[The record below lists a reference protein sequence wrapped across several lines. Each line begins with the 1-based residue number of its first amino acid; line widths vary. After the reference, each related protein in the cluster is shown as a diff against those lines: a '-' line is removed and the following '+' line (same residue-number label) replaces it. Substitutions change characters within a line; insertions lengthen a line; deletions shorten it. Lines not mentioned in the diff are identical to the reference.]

1 MVAPPKERAF
11 GEHDIVDELRRASAD
26 RRGAQGPSQQ
36 KGLECT
42 KADSEEKKEDV
53 HRALGK
59 DNENPAWFFVRTGL
73 IGILIAWVWLTF
85 GYFITLINEGT
96 THPMLISAFGLPN
109 HLRDPRYRKPKPF
122 YTCTFYAPDENGDL
136 NVCIGQEVGTG
147 GYYAGPG
154 AEQIHMSIENE
165 DLSGGYH
172 PEWEDGHYP
181 LPHRRLTSAGEARK
195 TLGQKIRDLL
205 PYLKHLVADRED
217 TSHHPFGD
225 KLRPAIDIAPAVLA
239 PPRANVEWPALFEPR
254 LLACGPG
261 SHDGAGHVAAALSRN
276 GRGALIT
283 SSGDSTATVPFVLE
297 GTALFGPFLAA
308 HWDRTGLVLMTST
321 GGLLDCP
328 GTASS
333 GRWRC
338 QPLAAEKLPLG
349 LGAKPF
355 SGSLAVAR
363 RPIKADAGHAHPEL
377 LSAVVFPGELSV
389 ALFRRAAG
397 HKNAPWL
404 PAGEA
409 RTPSP
414 VTATA
419 FDDNAESLL
428 MLLAD
433 GAVARMRLS
442 DGAIALAAE
451 AVRGPSHTWQATC
464 GLANS
469 KVARLGVRPKGTSS
483 WEPSLIFGV

>member
-1 MVAPPKERAF
+1 
-11 GEHDIVDELRRASAD
+11 VDELRRASIAH
-26 RRGAQGPSQQ
+26 RRGEHRFGS
-36 KGLECT
+36 GLDIT
-42 KADSEEKKEDV
+42 NGDSAAEKKDDV

-73 IGILIAWVWLTF
+73 IAILIAWIWLTF
-85 GYFITLINEGT
+85 GYFISIINEGT
-96 THPMLISAFGLPN
+96 THPMLISAPGLPN

-122 YTCTFYAPDENGDL
+122 YVCTFFAPDENGDL

-165 DLSGGYH
+165 DKSGGYH

-181 LPHRRLTSAGEARK
+181 KPHRRALSSIQSSGEARK

-205 PYLKHLVADRED
+205 PYLKHLIADRED
-217 TSHHPFGD
+217 TRHHPFGE
-225 KLRPAIDIAPAVLA
+225 KLVPAIDAAPAVLA
-239 PPRANVEWPALFEPR
+239 PSRANVEWPSLFEPR
-254 LLACGPG
+254 LLACGPNG
-261 SHDGAGHVAAALSRN
+261 HDGAGHVAAALSRN
-276 GRGALIT
+276 GRGAIIT
-283 SSGDSTATVPFVLE
+283 SNYSTTTVPFVLE
-297 GTALFGPFLAA
+297 GAAFFGPFLAA

-328 GTASS
+328 GTASG

-349 LGAKPF
+349 LGAEPF
-355 SGSLAVAR
+355 AGSLAVAR
-363 RPIKADAGHAHPEL
+363 RPIEADAGHEHPEL

-397 HKNAPWL
+397 HENTPWL

-442 DGAIALAAE
+442 DGAVALAAE

-464 GLANS
+464 GLGNS
-469 KVARLGVRPKGTSS
+469 EVARLGVRPKGPSS
-483 WEPSLIFGV
+483 WEPSLIFGA